1 MRIVQVCPR
10 YHPYI
15 GGVETHVK
23 EISERLADRGFNVEV
38 LTTDPLGYLPK
49 EEVIG
54 NIKVKRFRSWAPREA
69 YYFSKELKK
78 YLLINSKYYD
88 IMHAHSYHA
97 FPALYAAQSK
107 SKNKLVFTPHYHGKG
122 HTFFRMLLH
131 IPYKYVAK
139 GIFEKADYVVC
150 VSNYEKSL
158 VVKKFR
164 VNEGKTMVVPNGV
177 SLKEFNCLKKGEK
190 DNSRIILYVG
200 RLEKYKGVD
209 YLIRSLPK
217 LDRSV
222 HLEIVGKGPHKKAL
236 LKLTNRLGVTDRV
249 RFHQD
254 LPRENLLQ
262 KYAEADLFVSLS
274 RHEAFGISVA
284 EALASGAPCIVA
296 NTPALREW
304 VDNENCFGID
314 YPLSIDRLVGLINK
328 AVGGKVDRVK
338 LLDWDEAV
346 ERLIRIYDGL
356 LIKA

>member
-1 MRIVQVCPR
+1 
-10 YHPYI
+10 
-15 GGVETHVK
+15 
-23 EISERLADRGFNVEV
+23 
-38 LTTDPLGYLPK
+38 
-49 EEVIG
+49 
-54 NIKVKRFRSWAPREA
+54 
-69 YYFSKELKK
+69 
-78 YLLINSKYYD
+78 
-88 IMHAHSYHA
+88 
-97 FPALYAAQSK
+97 
-107 SKNKLVFTPHYHGKG
+107 
-122 HTFFRMLLH
+122 
-131 IPYKYVAK
+131 
-139 GIFEKADYVVC
+139 
-150 VSNYEKSL
+150 
-158 VVKKFR
+158 
-164 VNEGKTMVVPNGV
+164 
-177 SLKEFNCLKKGEK
+177 
-190 DNSRIILYVG
+190 LYVG
-200 RLEKYKGVD
+200 RLERYKGVN

-217 LDRSV
+217 LDRSI

-356 LIKA
+356 LVKA